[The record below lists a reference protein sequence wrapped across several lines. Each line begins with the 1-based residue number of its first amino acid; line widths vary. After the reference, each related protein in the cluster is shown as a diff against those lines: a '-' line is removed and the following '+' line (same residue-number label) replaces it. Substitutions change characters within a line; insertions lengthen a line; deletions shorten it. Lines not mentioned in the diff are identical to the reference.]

1 VCVGVQGAAPSR
13 PQQDHRDTNPEVRR
27 LGHRHRP
34 PADGQEKQIVF
45 EACPPDWAGSKWP
58 KNHEIVWVRKCVPV
72 DMDKIIFRAKSFA
85 SQLKS
90 VNWETIKEQNLQFRR
105 CT

>member
-34 PADGQEKQIVF
+34 STDGQEKQIVL
-45 EACPPDWAGSKWP
+45 EACPPDPGASGQKITRSRGENVYRWTWKKLFFA
-58 KNHEIVWVRKCVPV
+58 RKVSY
-72 DMDKIIFRAKSFA
+72 RS
-85 SQLKS
+85 
-90 VNWETIKEQNLQFRR
+90 
-105 CT
+105 